1 MSKIFGPFHGGRAAA
16 GLLLVRLIF
25 GVGIILHGW
34 DKVANGGP
42 FHWADGFGPP
52 LDEIPPMLQALAT
65 VTELAAGVA
74 MVLGLFTP
82 LAMLGLAVTMTVAL
96 LQGHR
101 GEPYVSLDRPYKPT
115 YELVA
120 HYGVVALG
128 LLLTGPGAW
137 SLDYLLFGRR
147 RSAAQTPAP

>member
-1 MSKIFGPFHGGRAAA
+1 MSKIFGPYYGGRAAA
-16 GLLLVRLIF
+16 GLLLVRLLF

-52 LDEIPPMLQALAT
+52 LSNIPPPFQALAT
-65 VTELAAGVA
+65 FTELSAGTA
-74 MVLGLFTP
+74 MILGLLTP
-82 LAMLGLAVTMTVAL
+82 LAMLGLAATMVVAL
-96 LQGHR
+96 VQGHH
-101 GEPYVSLDRPYKPT
+101 GESYVSLDRPYKPT

-120 HYGVVALG
+120 HYGIVALG
-128 LLLTGPGAW
+128 LLLTGPGAL

-147 RSAAQTPAP
+147 REPAPVVH